1 MKVNY
6 NKDGFEIIGTQA
18 QIDAFKQK
26 FRLYQFCERC
36 IAPKQ
41 W

>member
-1 MKVNY
+1 MKVKY
-6 NKDGFEIIGTQA
+6 NKNGFLITGTPQ

-26 FRLYQFCERC
+26 FKLYQFCERC
-36 IAPKQ
+36 ITPKQ